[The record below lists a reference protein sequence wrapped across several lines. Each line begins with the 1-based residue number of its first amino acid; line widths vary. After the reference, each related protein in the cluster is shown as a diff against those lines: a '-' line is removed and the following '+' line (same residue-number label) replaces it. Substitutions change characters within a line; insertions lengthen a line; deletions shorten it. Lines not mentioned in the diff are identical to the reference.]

1 MSKPRKNSLPALAAR
16 RQALVTECA
25 LQRIN
30 AAREIRE
37 IVAPVHKV
45 RQKLGGNLAIP
56 LSALG
61 VVAGLIAARKG
72 KLMPMI
78 TSGLA
83 LIRLGR
89 ESLAAWR
96 QRS

>member
-1 MSKPRKNSLPALAAR
+1 MSNSRKHSLASR

-30 AAREIRE
+30 ASREIRE
-37 IVAPVHKV
+37 IVAPVHKL
-45 RQKLGGNLAIP
+45 RQKLGGNLMIP
-56 LSALG
+56 ISALG
-61 VVAGLIAARKG
+61 VVGGLIAARKG
-72 KLMPMI
+72 KIMPMI

-89 ESLAAWR
+89 ESLDAWR
-96 QRS
+96 QRH